1 MTAHKL
7 RSHNRERD
15 REKMNT
21 IIKGLFRR
29 RNHLVYNFIFFSIPQ
44 FDVSAIDAYKYMP
57 YESIEAI
64 HIQYDKFGD

>member
-1 MTAHKL
+1 
-7 RSHNRERD
+7 
-15 REKMNT
+15 MNT
-21 IIKGLFRR
+21 IKKGLFRR